1 MDNGRKTYDDYK
13 YVMQD
18 TGTISFG
25 AKYSYKD
32 LIHEEDVPFKFKTI
46 IERYLCKDLDMDT
59 TLESHLYYMEQDGFT
74 YECFWQLKAKIKI
87 NVLKEKKNIFRKKKK
102 VYTTQIMSL
111 KEFTEKDILW
121 KKENNVFIQELII
134 SKLALM
140 TFTA

>member
-25 AKYSYKD
+25 AKYRYKD
-32 LIHEEDVPFKFKTI
+32 LIHDEDVPFKFKTI

-59 TLESHLYYMEQDGFT
+59 TLESHLYYMEQDGFN
-74 YECFWQLKAKIKI
+74 YECFLQLKAKVKI
-87 NVLKEKKNIFRKKKK
+87 NVLAEKKSLFGKKKK

>member
-1 MDNGRKTYDDYK
+1 MDNGSKSYDDYK

-32 LIHEEDVPFKFKTI
+32 LIHDEDVPFKFKTI

-74 YECFWQLKAKIKI
+74 YECFLQLKSKVKI
-87 NVLKEKKNIFRKKKK
+87 NVLTEKKSLFGKKKK

-121 KKENNVFIQELII
+121 KKENHVFIQELII